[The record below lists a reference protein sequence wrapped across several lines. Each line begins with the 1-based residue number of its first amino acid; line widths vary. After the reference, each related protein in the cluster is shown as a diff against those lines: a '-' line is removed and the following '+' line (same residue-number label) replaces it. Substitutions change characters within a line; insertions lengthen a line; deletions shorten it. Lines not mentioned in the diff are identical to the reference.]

1 MKPSA
6 HSTIIQHEPLQE
18 QAANSIAPDKMAPDI
33 IDSPNAS
40 NTVEL
45 AVSGPDKTAD
55 EHHDPSITLEN
66 LPAKLRNRIL

>member
-1 MKPSA
+1 
-6 HSTIIQHEPLQE
+6 
-18 QAANSIAPDKMAPDI
+18 MAPDI

-40 NTVEL
+40 NAVEF

-66 LPAKLRNRIL
+66 LPAELRNQIL